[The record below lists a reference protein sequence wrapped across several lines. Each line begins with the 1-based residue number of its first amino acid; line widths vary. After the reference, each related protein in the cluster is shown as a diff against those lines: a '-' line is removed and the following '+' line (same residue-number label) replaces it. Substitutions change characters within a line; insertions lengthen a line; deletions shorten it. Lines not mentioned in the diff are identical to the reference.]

1 MLSNIKLNNFKSF
14 SSETEIPLAPITLIY
29 GPNSSGKSSII
40 QSLLALKQTLIG
52 NNKNGEFISSGE
64 CLDLGDFESV
74 ISNHD
79 LAENLSISI
88 AFKNGMNIK
97 EYNDEFMFQPIFGAD
112 DIRHFSTTY
121 KYSEINPTTN
131 LTSNKNYLS
140 DFKYTV
146 TQSKSDKKIFGI
158 DVLGS
163 KLGSFSFDNNGFDD
177 LATFFNRRDRRSK
190 KLEIPEYYNELISAK
205 ILISP
210 ILSIPIYSPVRE
222 DFNIISNYFNSIAY
236 EIRHELLKINY
247 LGPLRTHPR
256 RFYSSERE
264 NVKKN
269 KGQTNLGADLYYGGS
284 SGQERVNYWMN
295 KFDIPYKLSVENIG
309 NNITGNI
316 ISLMLCDTRNNTSVT
331 PADVGFGI
339 GQVLPIITCAVTKK
353 NQTIC
358 VEQPEI
364 HLHPRLQAH
373 LADLFIETS
382 SNADGNQWIIETHSE
397 ALMLRLQ
404 RRIRE
409 KKINKNSVKVLY
421 VDVGMSGTSVME
433 LPLDDEGD
441 FLKHWPEG
449 FFEERMKETMGID

>member
-1 MLSNIKLNNFKSF
+1 MLSNIKLKNFKSF

-40 QSLLALKQTLIG
+40 QSLLALKQTLTG
-52 NNKNGEFISSGE
+52 KNKNGEFISSGD

-74 ISNHD
+74 ISNHE
-79 LAENLSISI
+79 LARDLSISI
-88 AFKNGMNIK
+88 SFKNGMSIT
-97 EYNDEFMFQPIFGAD
+97 EYNDEFMFQPIFGAED
-112 DIRHFSTTY
+112 VRQFSATY
-121 KYSEINPTTN
+121 KHSETNQTNN

-140 DFKYTV
+140 DFKYTA
-146 TQSKSDKKIFGI
+146 TQAKSEKKLFEM
-158 DVLGS
+158 DVIGT
-163 KLGSFSFDNNGFDD
+163 KLGNYSFDNNGFDD
-177 LATFFNRRDRRSK
+177 LSIFFNKRDRRTK

-205 ILISP
+205 IAISP
-210 ILSIPIYSPVRE
+210 ILAIPIYSPVRE
-222 DFNIISNYFNSIAY
+222 DFNIITNYFNSIAY

-264 NVKKN
+264 NIKKN
-269 KGQTNLGADLYYGGS
+269 KGQTNLGADLYYGGEL
-284 SGQERVNYWMN
+284 GQEKVNYWLN

-309 NNITGNI
+309 NSITGNI

-353 NQTIC
+353 SQTIC

-382 SNADGNQWIIETHSE
+382 SSDDGNQWIIETHSE
-397 ALMLRLQ
+397 ALILRLQ

-409 KKINKNSVKVLY
+409 KKIDKNFVKVLY
-421 VDVGMSGTSVME
+421 VDVGLSGSSIME
-433 LPLDDEGD
+433 LPLDEEGD